1 MPGTE
6 NHSPQADFS
15 VPISSVDWNTLES
28 SLAGSPL
35 RQALPIA
42 VSKQLL
48 LFRRERRFV
57 QEGQS
62 RAARPILVGIIG
74 GEENAL
80 RSNKLQCTL
89 QVRLTPHP
97 TWSHVQIFP
106 NVIGDGPSEPC
117 NTRE

>member
-1 MPGTE
+1 M
-6 NHSPQADFS
+6 
-15 VPISSVDWNTLES
+15 DWNTLAS
-28 SLAGSPL
+28 SLAGSLL

-42 VSKQLL
+42 VGEQLL
-48 LFRRERRFV
+48 LCRRERRFI

-80 RSNKLQCTL
+80 RSNELKRAL

-97 TWSHVQIFP
+97 TWSHVQILP
-106 NVIGDGPSEPC
+106 NVLGDGALELC
-117 NTRE
+117 DTRE